1 MGATKAQ
8 IGRAGELLVQF
19 RLIQEGIDSAP
30 MTTDAGID
38 LVAFS
43 PRTGRSVTIQVKTN
57 EKPKRGGGKG
67 KLALDWWVADRSPA
81 DVVALVDLHTSRVW
95 LLTMPEIKTHARQ
108 HSSDKYHLY
117 FYTDAS
123 VRPRVRGQKSLDVH
137 FDEFLLE
144 RRLGQL
150 F

>member
-8 IGRAGELLVQF
+8 IGRAGELLVQL

-57 EKPKRGGGKG
+57 EKPKPGGGKG
-67 KLALDWWVADRSPA
+67 KLALDWWVPDRSPA
-81 DVVALVDLHTSRVW
+81 DVVALVDLDTSRVW
-95 LLTMPEIKTHARQ
+95 LLTMPEIKIHARQ
-108 HSSDKYHLY
+108 HSSGRYHIY
-117 FYTDAS
+117 FYTDAA
-123 VRPRVRGQKSLDVH
+123 VRPRVRGQKALDVH
-137 FDEFLLE
+137 FEEFLLQ

-150 F
+150 L